1 MSTAPS
7 TSDPQTVPGGPVWD
21 IARLYPNQGHWS
33 EADYFALSDRNW
45 LIEYSHGRVEFL
57 PMPTISHQRMVL
69 FLYRAFL
76 AYLTALDLGEVLVAP
91 FRVRLDNRTYRE
103 PGLGVMLREHA
114 DRVSN
119 PFWTGAD
126 LVVEILSPD
135 NRDHDLVTKRREYAT
150 AGIPE
155 YWIVDPE
162 QETMI
167 VLTLDGETLTYTE
180 HGLYARGERA
190 ASRLLEGFGVDV
202 NGLFDVKV

>member
-1 MSTAPS
+1 M
-7 TSDPQTVPGGPVWD
+7 
-21 IARLYPNQGHWS
+21 YPNQGHWS
-33 EADYFALSDRNW
+33 EAEYFTLSDRNW

-69 FLYRAFL
+69 FLYRALL
-76 AYLTALDLGEVLVAP
+76 AYLTARDLGEVLVAP
-91 FRVRLDNRTYRE
+91 FRVRLDDRIYRE
-103 PGLGVMLREHA
+103 PDLGVMLREHA
-114 DRVSN
+114 GRISN

-162 QETMI
+162 AETI
-167 VLTLDGETLTYTE
+167 TVLTLDPRTSTYAE
-180 HGLYARGERA
+180 QGVYARGAQAR
-190 ASRLLEGFGVDV
+190 SYLLDEFGVDV